1 MRKSAIVLGVM
12 IVTLFLAACGD
23 EPPPT
28 QIVVVTATPPPGAVP
43 DGVVSPEAT
52 LDPMDTAAPLPTDSL
67 EPSDTPPD
75 PTEPSALPATDTL
88 VPMPTAPNPLLPTNV
103 YAEVQIA
110 EQVFERGR
118 MMWLRH
124 NRQIWVTM
132 QAGDDPTRGD
142 WFCYN
147 DTFEEGEPEIDP
159 DLIPPEG
166 LFQPRRGFG
175 KLWRELSGIREGVG
189 WATTTEFELT
199 STYTYIAG
207 GLPDDDDVLPP
218 GEHRLTTLYNETII
232 FYEQEMRGDCTG
244 GLWRMSQ

>member
-1 MRKSAIVLGVM
+1 MRKMAVLVGLLIVALLLV
-12 IVTLFLAACGD
+12 ACGD

-28 QIVVVTATPPPGAVP
+28 QIVVVTATPLPTA
-43 DGVVSPEAT
+43 VVSPE
-52 LDPMDTAAPLPTDSL
+52 TDSPANTPEAATSPSPTISP
-67 EPSDTPPD
+67 EPSDTPVTPTDTVEPRDTDTPTQTPTPPD
-75 PTEPSALPATDTL
+75 PL
-88 VPMPTAPNPLLPTNV
+88 MPTNV
-103 YAEVQIA
+103 YAQVQLA

-124 NRQIWVTM
+124 NRQIWVM
-132 QAGDDPTRGD
+132 IQSEDDPSRGD

-147 DTFEEGEPEIDP
+147 DTYEEGEPEIDP
-159 DLIPPEG
+159 ALIPPES
-166 LFQPRRGFG
+166 LVQPRRGFG
-175 KLWRELSGIREGVG
+175 KLWRTLPDIREGMG

-199 STYTYIAG
+199 SSYTYIAG
-207 GLPDDDDVLPP
+207 GQPDEDGNLPP